1 MRTVR
6 IVYWQEDDGMWVG
19 YLESYSDYM
28 TQGENLDELR
38 ENLKDILSEVEARN
52 IPFVRTHEDMAV

>member
-6 IVYWQEDDGMWVG
+6 IVYWQEEDGLWIG
-19 YLESYSDYM
+19 YMESFPEYM
-28 TQGENLDELR
+28 TQGASLDELR
-38 ENLKDILSEVEARN
+38 ENLKDILGEVESRN